1 MTKKSRKARA
11 KSRASGGYQRKAT
24 EKPHETTISKP
35 AIKSTVTSKDT
46 SSLAVSQK
54 NQYQYIV
61 PELKRIAV
69 ISVGLI
75 IILIILTFVL
85 G

>member
-1 MTKKSRKARA
+1 MAKKSRKAKA
-11 KSRASGGYQRKAT
+11 KSRTSGGYQRKVA
-24 EKPHETTISKP
+24 EKPRETTISKP
-35 AIKSTVTSKDT
+35 AIKSTVTSTNT

-61 PELKRIAV
+61 PELKRIAI

>member
-1 MTKKSRKARA
+1 MTKKSRKAKA
-11 KSRASGGYQRKAT
+11 KSRTAGGYQRNVAI
-24 EKPHETTISKP
+24 KPPENISPKP
-35 AIKSTVTSKDT
+35 AKKSTV
-46 SSLAVSQK
+46 SSSNTASTTVSQK

-61 PELKRIAV
+61 PELRRIAI

>member
-11 KSRASGGYQRKAT
+11 KTRASGGYQRNVT
-24 EKPHETTISKP
+24 EKPHETTVSKQ
-35 AIKSTVTSKDT
+35 AIKSTVISSDMP
-46 SSLAVSQK
+46 SLAVSQK

-61 PELKRIAV
+61 PELKRIAI

-75 IILIILTFVL
+75 IILVILTFVL